1 MRYYIADCHFFH
13 ESLNHQMD
21 CRGFSSV
28 GEMNETMLT
37 RWNDRVR
44 KRDEVII
51 LGDLSV
57 GSAEETNDLLGRL
70 NGKLYLVR
78 GNHDRFGK
86 NAAYRTDRFE
96 WIRDYAELRDNNRKV
111 VLCHYPV
118 MFYNG
123 QYQYQKPKTGGLE
136 GVAIPPRDEMPN
148 KTWMLYGHVHL
159 TTDEILMRRFIRQ
172 TRETIRTTGDSE
184 AYHIP
189 CQMIN
194 CFCMLS
200 DYTPLTLDE
209 WIENDRKRQES
220 ELQDGK

>member
-1 MRYYIADCHFFH
+1 MSSLKLVVGNIADPDLIWGIRV
-13 ESLNHQMD
+13 E
-21 CRGFSSV
+21 
-28 GEMNETMLT
+28 LT
-37 RWNDRVR
+37 
-44 KRDEVII
+44 
-51 LGDLSV
+51 S
-57 GSAEETNDLLGRL
+57 
-70 NGKLYLVR
+70 Y
-78 GNHDRFGK
+78 
-86 NAAYRTDRFE
+86 
-96 WIRDYAELRDNNRKV
+96 
-111 VLCHYPV
+111 
-118 MFYNG
+118 FYNG

-136 GVAIPPRDEMPN
+136 GVVIPPRDEMPN

-172 TRETIRTTGDSE
+172 TRETIRTTRDSE